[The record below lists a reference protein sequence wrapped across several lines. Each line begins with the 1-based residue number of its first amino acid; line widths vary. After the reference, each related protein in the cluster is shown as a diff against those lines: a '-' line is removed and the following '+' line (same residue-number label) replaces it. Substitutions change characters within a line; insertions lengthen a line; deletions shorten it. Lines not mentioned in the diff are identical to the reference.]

1 MGLREY
7 EIEDLLQDLSFGN
20 YCRGKD
26 EQSIRFWEEWIAVN
40 PERRETCR
48 QAKELCLLLNGN
60 NTHAQFLRDRKQFVE
75 RMEQHISPKWIGL
88 RIRRI
93 GFYAATIAAMLV
105 LLVGIRIWINRA
117 SSGPGGEFKFDYVKT
132 TGPGERKSFQLPDG
146 SKVMLNAGS
155 SLTLAKNFN
164 ISTREIQLVGE
175 AFFDVSHNAQKPFI
189 IHTSLIDVKVL
200 GTVFNVKAYPTDKV
214 TETSLLRG
222 LVMVTV
228 KGKDSKEIVLHPNE
242 KIILPNQLS
251 DVAPDASISH
261 PALPNREDKKYKIA
275 GLTYTAA
282 DSSSTEFSWTEN
294 RLIFSNDNFEEIA
307 ARLERWYNVTIRFN
321 DEAPKQYRFTGT
333 FDRKTIEQVLEA
345 LQLSRPFR
353 YEIKDGNQFIIRNQ

>member
-1 MGLREY
+1 MELKEY
-7 EIEDLLQDLSFGN
+7 EIEDLLQDLSFCN
-20 YCRGKD
+20 YCRGND
-26 EQSIRFWEEWIAVN
+26 EPSIRFWEEWIAIN
-40 PERRETCR
+40 PEKQETCR
-48 QAKELCLLLNGN
+48 QAKELYLLLNGN
-60 NTHAQFLRDRKQFVE
+60 NTPAQFLRDRKQFVE
-75 RMEQHISPKWIGL
+75 KMERHISTKRIGL
-88 RIRRI
+88 NFRKI
-93 GFYAATIAAMLV
+93 GIYAATIAAMLV
-105 LLVGIRIWINRA
+105 LVFGIRIWINNA
-117 SSGPGGEFKFDYVKT
+117 SSASGGEFKFDYVKT

-155 SLTLAKNFN
+155 SLSLAKNFN

-175 AFFDVSHNAQKPFI
+175 AFFDVSHNARKPFI

-228 KGKDSKEIVLHPNE
+228 RGKESKEIVLHPNE
-242 KIILPNQLS
+242 KIVLPNQLN
-251 DVAPDASISH
+251 DAPTDPSRPHAAGPS
-261 PALPNREDKKYKIA
+261 REEKKYKIA
-275 GLTYTAA
+275 GLTYNSA

-307 ARLERWYNVTIRFN
+307 ARLERWYNVTIRFS

-345 LQLSRPFR
+345 LQLSRPFKF
-353 YEIKDGNQFIIRNQ
+353 EIKEGNQFIIKNQ